1 MKIKHLL
8 ISALCLFIA
17 AGTVSCGKQEKVTT
31 ITVASDATWPPM
43 EMINKDKKIEGYAID
58 FFNAVGK
65 EAGIKFEFKNT
76 AWDGIF
82 AGLAAGKYDMVVSS
96 VTITDKRKKTMDFSE
111 PYFESGQALVV
122 MKSSTAKS
130 IADLKGKKVGAQIG
144 TTGAFEVKKNN
155 GVTLKTYDEVG
166 LAFEDMAAGRIDGV
180 VCDTPVAANYA
191 LQKAEYKNKFIIAVN
206 IPTKEFYGAAFPK
219 GKKELLEKVNKGIQA
234 VKAKGID
241 KELVKKWIGTK

>member
-1 MKIKHLL
+1 MRIKGLL
-8 ISALCLFIA
+8 ISAICLAIL
-17 AGTVSCGKQEKVTT
+17 AGAVSCGKKGNVAKVT
-31 ITVASDATWPPM
+31 IASDATWPPM
-43 EMINKDKKIEGYAID
+43 EMINKDKKMVGYAID
-58 FFNAVGK
+58 YFTAVGK
-65 EAGIKFEFKNT
+65 EAGIEFEFKNT

-96 VTITDKRKKTMDFSE
+96 VTITEKRKKTMDFSE

-122 MKSSTAKS
+122 AKGSSAKT
-130 IADLKGKKVGAQIG
+130 IADLKDKKVGAQIG
-144 TTGAFEVKKNN
+144 TTGAFEIKKNK

-191 LQKAEYKNKFIIAVN
+191 LQKSEYKNKFKIAVN

-219 GKKELLEKVNKGIQA
+219 GKKDLIEKVNKGIKA
-234 VKAKGID
+234 VKEKGID
-241 KELVKKWIGTK
+241 KKLFKKWIGTN